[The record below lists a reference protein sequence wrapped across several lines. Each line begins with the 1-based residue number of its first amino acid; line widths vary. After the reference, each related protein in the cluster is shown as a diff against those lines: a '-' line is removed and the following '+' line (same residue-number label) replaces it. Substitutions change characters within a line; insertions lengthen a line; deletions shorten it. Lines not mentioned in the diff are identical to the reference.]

1 MRIFKLS
8 FLVVCLT
15 ILFSCGSDEKEKDN
29 RTIFSYNEM
38 AGISSLDPAAAI
50 DFENI
55 WPVNQLFNGLVQMDD
70 YLNVI
75 PAIAKKY
82 SISEDGLTYTFNL
95 RSDVYFHDNICFENS
110 RGRRVVAKDFVY
122 SFNRLFDPKVSRAL
136 TLTTNIDR
144 SEKTDYKG
152 FQSVNDSTFVIKL
165 KEPQSA
171 FISILT
177 MKFFSVIPYEAIEYF
192 KEDFRRN
199 PIGTGPFVFKIWEEG
214 TKLILVKNPNYFE
227 RDEKGIR
234 LPYLDAVSISLV
246 KDRETAFMELL
257 NGKFDMLSGADAFN
271 INEVLD
277 KDGELRDVY
286 KNKFY
291 LQKQNY
297 LKTDYIGI
305 LIDDKMESVKNSPL
319 RLKSIR
325 KAINYAFDRDKMIK
339 YLRNNIGYPAHAG
352 FIPKGMKSFNPEK
365 VKGYNYNPDF
375 AKELLKEAGYP
386 DGKGLP
392 EITLHTTDN
401 YKDQVEFIQS
411 QLAQSNIKLQ
421 ISFEKATV
429 LKQAIYNCE
438 FNFFK
443 KSWVGDYADEENFMS
458 LFYSKNFSP
467 QGVNYFHY
475 NNPAFDAAF
484 EKAQRE
490 TNDAAKIE
498 LYQKM
503 DRMIVDDAPIIPL
516 YYDQVIR
523 LVNHRI
529 KGLGNNAMNLLNLK
543 TVVKQN

>member
-305 LIDDKMESVKNSPL
+305 LIDDKMESVKNWSH
-319 RLKSIR
+319 S
-325 KAINYAFDRDKMIK
+325 
-339 YLRNNIGYPAHAG
+339 
-352 FIPKGMKSFNPEK
+352 
-365 VKGYNYNPDF
+365 VYN
-375 AKELLKEAGYP
+375 
-386 DGKGLP
+386 
-392 EITLHTTDN
+392 
-401 YKDQVEFIQS
+401 
-411 QLAQSNIKLQ
+411 
-421 ISFEKATV
+421 
-429 LKQAIYNCE
+429 
-438 FNFFK
+438 
-443 KSWVGDYADEENFMS
+443 
-458 LFYSKNFSP
+458 LF
-467 QGVNYFHY
+467 
-475 NNPAFDAAF
+475 
-484 EKAQRE
+484 
-490 TNDAAKIE
+490 
-498 LYQKM
+498 
-503 DRMIVDDAPIIPL
+503 
-516 YYDQVIR
+516 
-523 LVNHRI
+523 
-529 KGLGNNAMNLLNLK
+529 
-543 TVVKQN
+543 